1 MAQQLYHYRNAL
13 TEVEY
18 DEDIAIEDEFNSLG
32 FDAQLLVYNDD
43 YNTFDWVIDSFVE
56 ILQHSSEQAEQLALL
71 IHFKGKATVKTAPF
85 EVLRPLKDALIE
97 RGLSAVIE
105 GNNDC

>member
-1 MAQQLYHYRNAL
+1 MAQQLYHYKNAL

-43 YNTFDWVIDSFVE
+43 YNTFNWVIDSFVE
-56 ILQHSSEQAEQLALL
+56 ILQHSFEQAEQLAVL
-71 IHFKGKATVKTAPF
+71 IHYKGKATVKTAPF
-85 EVLRPLKDALIE
+85 EVLRPLKDALID

-105 GNNDC
+105 GSND